1 MGKKVKNKP
10 GSNKRRQQDKKRR
23 QRQERIKAANRNT
36 ENFEYDFSNIG
47 DRIFTL
53 ANRAEN
59 VEPAWVEVT
68 PETVTAPDDLK
79 ALYSSYFNHE
89 ASRIYD
95 VPGDTPAIQPI
106 LDMSKYHDRDTTP
119 VNILRELF
127 VLPPVDT
134 IAARY
139 GYAKKVADKSFFTGE
154 YLTAQEVAT
163 RTGMS
168 IEQVEEATKNNTLF
182 KGRSGKKNRNA
193 KDGYPVAQLNPDGTI
208 NPFVAELIKHTE
220 ETWRYFED
228 PYTSMYS
235 TALKL
240 TTKDLFTPCIGLGY
254 VTPIQYVALGEDYL
268 DAYLQARI
276 GCIDYMDYEEATE
289 ALALRYAMEQALGV
303 PDLYEMMHEHCPE
316 CNPNYHEEHA
326 H

>member
-10 GSNKRRQQDKKRR
+10 GSKKRRQQDKKRR

-79 ALYSSYFNHE
+79 ALYGSYFNHE

-106 LDMSKYHDRDTTP
+106 LDMSKHHDRGATP
-119 VNILRELF
+119 VNTLRELF
-127 VLPPVDT
+127 VLPPVDI

-139 GYAKKVADKSFFTGE
+139 VYAKKVADKNFFTGE

-163 RTGMS
+163 RTGMT

-182 KGRSGKKNRNA
+182 KGRGGKKKPQRKRRIPGGTAQPRRN
-193 KDGYPVAQLNPDGTI
+193 
-208 NPFVAELIKHTE
+208 H
-220 ETWRYFED
+220 
-228 PYTSMYS
+228 
-235 TALKL
+235 
-240 TTKDLFTPCIGLGY
+240 
-254 VTPIQYVALGEDYL
+254 
-268 DAYLQARI
+268 
-276 GCIDYMDYEEATE
+276 
-289 ALALRYAMEQALGV
+289 
-303 PDLYEMMHEHCPE
+303 
-316 CNPNYHEEHA
+316 
-326 H
+326 